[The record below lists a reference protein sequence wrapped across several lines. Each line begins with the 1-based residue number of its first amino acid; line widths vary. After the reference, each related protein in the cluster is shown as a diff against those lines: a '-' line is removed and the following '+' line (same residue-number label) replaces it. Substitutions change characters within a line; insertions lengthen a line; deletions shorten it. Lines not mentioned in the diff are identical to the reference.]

1 MGASEPSTTTITAA
15 AVNMPEF
22 CPTRRFWA
30 AFGSLLV
37 VILASALDAT
47 SLSTALSIV
56 SRELGGTAIQ
66 AFWAGTSFLLTTLI
80 LFTVGSIV
88 AAVAHDM
95 TTLLIGRSIQGAGG
109 G

>member
-1 MGASEPSTTTITAA
+1 MGASEPSTTTITAD

-30 AFGSLLV
+30 AFSSLLV

-47 SLSTALSIV
+47 SLSTALSFGRKYLII
-56 SRELGGTAIQ
+56 L
-66 AFWAGTSFLLTTLI
+66 AFI